1 MMNHVSSRA
10 ANDSRYSGAIIKFVA
25 LLAFG
30 LAALMLWMYSDPERG
45 LPAEQ
50 DLVSTSGKLL
60 RASGHKG
67 TIRFYLH
74 GHAQGFQYSSKMGH
88 SRAVERALDRPGAKV
103 GLKYHP
109 DYQSGPIYSDERYFD
124 VFHLSV
130 NGKVIRSYRQIRRS
144 WITDNR
150 LAGWLGIAF
159 ILMGWYLVTATGRRP
174 EADASDTSSGA

>member
-1 MMNHVSSRA
+1 MMNHVSSPA
-10 ANDSRYSGAIIKFVA
+10 ANSGRYGGAIIKFVA

-50 DLVSTSGKLL
+50 NLVSTSGKLL
-60 RASGHKG
+60 SASGHKG

-88 SRAVERALDRPGAKV
+88 SGAVERAFKRPGALV
-103 GLKYHP
+103 NLKYHP
-109 DYQSGPIYSDERYFD
+109 KYQSGPIYSDERYFD
-124 VFHLSV
+124 VFYLAV
-130 NGKVIRSYRQIRRS
+130 DGKVIRSYRQIRRS
-144 WITDNR
+144 WIADNR

-159 ILMGWYLVTATGRRP
+159 ILMGWYLVTTTGRRP
-174 EADASDTSSGA
+174 EADVSDTTGRN